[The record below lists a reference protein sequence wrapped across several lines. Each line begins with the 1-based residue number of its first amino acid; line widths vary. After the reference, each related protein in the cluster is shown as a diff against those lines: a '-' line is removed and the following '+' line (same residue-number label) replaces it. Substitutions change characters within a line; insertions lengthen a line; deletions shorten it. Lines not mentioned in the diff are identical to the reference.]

1 MKKCLSLEI
10 DAKYAENVDNLHND
24 LSLLPERIKIE
35 NTEKVV
41 ANLHDKNEYVLNRML
56 LKTSIKSRKSY

>member
-1 MKKCLSLEI
+1 MRFSLEI
-10 DAKYAENVDNLHND
+10 DAKYAENVDNLHNS
-24 LSLLPERIKIE
+24 LSLLPEGIKIG

-41 ANLHDKNEYVLNRML
+41 ANIHDRNEYVLNRML

>member
-1 MKKCLSLEI
+1 MRFSLEI
-10 DAKYAENVDNLHND
+10 DAKYAENVDNLHNS

>member
-1 MKKCLSLEI
+1 MKKCLSPEI

-56 LKTSIKSRKSY
+56 LKTSNKSRKIY

>member
-1 MKKCLSLEI
+1 MFVRFSLEI
-10 DAKYAENVDNLHND
+10 DTKYAKNVDNLHND
-24 LSLLPERIKIE
+24 LSLLPERIKTE

-41 ANLHDKNEYVLNRML
+41 VNLHDKNEYVLNRML

>member
-1 MKKCLSLEI
+1 MFVRFSLEI

>member
-24 LSLLPERIKIE
+24 LPHLPERIKIE

-56 LKTSIKSRKSY
+56 FKTSIKSRKSY

>member
-1 MKKCLSLEI
+1 MFVRFSLEI
-10 DAKYAENVDNLHND
+10 DAKYAKNVDNLHND
-24 LSLLPERIKIE
+24 LSLLPERIKTE

-56 LKTSIKSRKSY
+56 LKTSIKSWKSY

>member
-56 LKTSIKSRKSY
+56 LKTSNKSRKIY

>member
-24 LSLLPERIKIE
+24 LSHLPERIKIE

-41 ANLHDKNEYVLNRML
+41 ANLHDKNEC
-56 LKTSIKSRKSY
+56 S

>member
-24 LSLLPERIKIE
+24 LSHLPERTKIE